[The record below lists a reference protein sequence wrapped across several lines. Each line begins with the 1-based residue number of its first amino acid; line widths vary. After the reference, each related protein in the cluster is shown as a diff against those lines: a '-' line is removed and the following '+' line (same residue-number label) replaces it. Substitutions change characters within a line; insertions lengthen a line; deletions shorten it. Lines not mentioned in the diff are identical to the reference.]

1 MSPPPITDVRFVATG
16 ERDRAAGLFGYV
28 SVTLADCFVLD
39 GITLR
44 RTADRRWTLSF
55 PARTDPR
62 GGRHPYL
69 RPANDATRRA
79 FEQRVFEALGLG
91 ER

>member
-1 MSPPPITDVRFVATG
+1 MNRLPITDVRFVATG
-16 ERDRAAGLFGYV
+16 KRDRTAGLFAFV

-44 RTADRRWTLSF
+44 RTEDRRWSLSF
-55 PARTDPR
+55 PARTDQR
-62 GGRHPYL
+62 GVRHPYL

-79 FEQRVFEALGLG
+79 FEQQVFEALGLG